1 MDKMETL
8 RVIPSKQCFWAYF
21 IMIKS
26 SINVD
31 FHINN
36 RCKGAA
42 LFALV
47 NSLLGFGPNPG
58 RHKSL
63 SLENFLSFLS
73 CHLTSM
79 LGIKP
84 KYLALSLSSFGAEIK
99 TVGLF
104 SQLGSPADPPVSQVT
119 HRLPP
124 SPQFT
129 VIEAK
134 IISYTAPGMF
144 LQRFRTI
151 YFRFVNT
158 DTSFQQL

>member
-8 RVIPSKQCFWAYF
+8 RVMPSKQCFWAYF

-26 SINVD
+26 SINVA
-31 FHINN
+31 FCINN

-47 NSLLGFGPNPG
+47 NSLLGFGSNPG

-84 KYLALSLSSFGAEIK
+84 KYLALALSLFLRRRNQNSRSVFTARLSRRPSGQPSHTPTSS
-99 TVGLF
+99 
-104 SQLGSPADPPVSQVT
+104 VSSV
-119 HRLPP
+119 HCYWSKNHLLHSSRHV
-124 SPQFT
+124 FAA
-129 VIEAK
+129 I
-134 IISYTAPGMF
+134 
-144 LQRFRTI
+144 
-151 YFRFVNT
+151 
-158 DTSFQQL
+158 